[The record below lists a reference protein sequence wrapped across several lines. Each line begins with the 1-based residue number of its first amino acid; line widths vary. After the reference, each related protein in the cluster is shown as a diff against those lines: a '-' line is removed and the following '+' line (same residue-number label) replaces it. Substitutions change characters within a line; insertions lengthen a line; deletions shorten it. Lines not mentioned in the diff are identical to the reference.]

1 MIEVIKQYQFLK
13 EHFGEILELS
23 GYRLD
28 YLAQEIGMK
37 KESLYV
43 KKQRKSFTD
52 AEMEQLLKIVWTDRL
67 EEKILLKNMLEIK
80 ENDVLLTEEEKADLF
95 D

>member
-1 MIEVIKQYQFLK
+1 MIEVIKQYQNLK
-13 EHFGEILELS
+13 EHFGEILEMS

-28 YLAQEIGMK
+28 YLAQEIGLK
-37 KESLYV
+37 KESMYV

-52 AEMEQLLKIVWTDRL
+52 VEMEKLLNIVWTDRL
-67 EEKILLKNMLEIK
+67 EENILVKNMIQVK
-80 ENDVLLTEEEKADLF
+80 ENDKLITEQEKIDLF